1 MRHSL
6 TKHLSSSNAV
16 WLTSPTK
23 HCQLNM
29 ASPAGRS
36 PMTNEPKRLTR
47 ASKSSIM
54 HIQEDMP
61 HMSDV
66 SQSATRKD
74 TLAHYM
80 RTACNGSPNIRLD
93 CGTAWQQHSVPETYH
108 FDYVLSALGVSVG
121 FSLCPYLSFFSPVH
135 SLFATLFQSTDCGY
149 VLPDRWHARKG
160 FRKESGWS

>member
-1 MRHSL
+1 
-6 TKHLSSSNAV
+6 
-16 WLTSPTK
+16 
-23 HCQLNM
+23 
-29 ASPAGRS
+29 
-36 PMTNEPKRLTR
+36 MTNEPKRLTR

-121 FSLCPYLSFFSPVH
+121 FSLCPYLSSSFLLSTAYLLPFSSQQTV
-135 SLFATLFQSTDCGY
+135 ATCYLIDDMPGK
-149 VLPDRWHARKG
+149 D
-160 FRKESGWS
+160 SGRNLDGVK